1 VLDKKAVTLGGGD
14 PHRYTLSDM
23 ILIKDNHLAL
33 VPLPEA
39 IRRAKAR
46 SRYLMIEVEVET
58 VEDAVTAAEAGAWVI
73 MLDNMTPED
82 VKAAVEALK
91 REGLRERVTLEVSG
105 GVDGADLAV
114 YAATG
119 VDIISMGALTHTVR
133 NFDVSLDILKGVFTV
148 RLE

>member
-1 VLDKKAVTLGGGD
+1 
-14 PHRYTLSDM
+14 M

>member
-1 VLDKKAVTLGGGD
+1 MLF
-14 PHRYTLSDM
+14 RS
-23 ILIKDNHLAL
+23 IKDNHLAL

>member
-1 VLDKKAVTLGGGD
+1 GPDALAVIS
-14 PHRYTLSDM
+14 RASVSD
-23 ILIKDNHLAL
+23 
-33 VPLPEA
+33 EA
-39 IRRAKAR
+39 PGAKGTIIRTGREGNTSCAR
-46 SRYLMIEVEVET
+46 
-58 VEDAVTAAEAGAWVI
+58 AVTAAEAGAWVI

>member
-1 VLDKKAVTLGGGD
+1 
-14 PHRYTLSDM
+14 M
-23 ILIKDNHLAL
+23 
-33 VPLPEA
+33 
-39 IRRAKAR
+39 
-46 SRYLMIEVEVET
+46 
-58 VEDAVTAAEAGAWVI
+58 
-73 MLDNMTPED
+73 
-82 VKAAVEALK
+82 
-91 REGLRERVTLEVSG
+91 TLEVSG

>member
-1 VLDKKAVTLGGGD
+1 
-14 PHRYTLSDM
+14 M

-58 VEDAVTAAEAGAWVI
+58 VEDAVTAAEAGARVI

>member
-1 VLDKKAVTLGGGD
+1 
-14 PHRYTLSDM
+14 
-23 ILIKDNHLAL
+23 
-33 VPLPEA
+33 
-39 IRRAKAR
+39 
-46 SRYLMIEVEVET
+46 MIEVEVET
-58 VEDAVTAAEAGAWVI
+58 VEDAVTAAEAGARVI

-133 NFDVSLDILKGVFTV
+133 NFDVSLDILKGVFIV